1 MARFVHA
8 WIQFF
13 VLLTPFFGL
22 SMFVLYTADQEAGR
36 KQSLAAKVTLAVL
49 VVCLLLFFLGNPL
62 FELIGITIDSFRVGA
77 GILLFLSAVALVRG
91 NERPNSDDEDV
102 AVVPLAIPILVG
114 PATTGAILISG
125 AEPAT
130 ASQQI
135 ATLLAL
141 VAAIACIGAILLASD
156 FIERVIKARGI
167 AILSKLTGLVLS
179 AMASQMV
186 FDGARHLLRGGK

>member
-125 AEPAT
+125 AEPT
-130 ASQQI
+130 SASQQI
-135 ATLLAL
+135 ATLLGL